1 MPNHFHLLV
10 RIKEEKEID
19 FSSFSDYFVYRFIP
33 SPKTIW
39 KNIQKIPPA
48 HFLKVDLKSLK
59 FEIVEYWKLKSVNNS
74 ESQKNINR
82 KVQNLLLNSVRQHS
96 RADVEIGS
104 FLSGGYDSSALVLFM
119 KKLKL
124 NPQTF
129 SIGFSNWDKSEDQF
143 AIIVAKHLNVANK
156 SIITDDKSLELINIM
171 PTVYDE
177 PIADISIIPT
187 YLVSNLAKSKVKA
200 VMSGE
205 GADEIFGGY
214 TWHLDY
220 WKKSYPKNIFKKLMK
235 ILNPIDTVAF
245 YANAMSMGLFDKK
258 ELVKMLHP
266 RLHKYISKDVNWFY
280 SLHLK
285 KEFSPL
291 KRIQYLD
298 IKSFM
303 GELVLTKVDRASMSN
318 SLEVRVPFLDHEL
331 VEYIFSLE
339 EKVYFNPNQTKK
351 LLFEQIK
358 NDLPQ
363 QILSRKKQGF
373 VGPDIYY
380 MDIEWYKT
388 ELKNSNLVKYEI
400 IQQDYL
406 DSLLKESYNWKLW
419 KILVMEKWYSRW
431 IIE

>member
-1 MPNHFHLLV
+1 
-10 RIKEEKEID
+10 
-19 FSSFSDYFVYRFIP
+19 
-33 SPKTIW
+33 
-39 KNIQKIPPA
+39 
-48 HFLKVDLKSLK
+48 
-59 FEIVEYWKLKSVNNS
+59 
-74 ESQKNINR
+74 
-82 KVQNLLLNSVRQHS
+82 
-96 RADVEIGS
+96 
-104 FLSGGYDSSALVLFM
+104 
-119 KKLKL
+119 
-124 NPQTF
+124 
-129 SIGFSNWDKSEDQF
+129 
-143 AIIVAKHLNVANK
+143 
-156 SIITDDKSLELINIM
+156 
-171 PTVYDE
+171 
-177 PIADISIIPT
+177 
-187 YLVSNLAKSKVKA
+187 
-200 VMSGE
+200 
-205 GADEIFGGY
+205 
-214 TWHLDY
+214 
-220 WKKSYPKNIFKKLMK
+220 
-235 ILNPIDTVAF
+235 
-245 YANAMSMGLFDKK
+245 MSMGLFDKK
-258 ELVKMLHP
+258 ELVKMLHL